1 MSGEGNE
8 AERARWIAWLEQKIK
23 RAPIASILVTHHGRN
38 VDRFEIDAGNEGG
51 ETTEAFGA
59 RIWSD
64 LEADASALGGD
75 GGPEIY
81 MALLFREA
89 GGSGRESA
97 DSPTAGAEATRPLR
111 VHSLDAD
118 PVHFGGDSE
127 RAQSFRHSERFA
139 QILAQTTSV
148 ALDRADRENDRLIA
162 RQARE
167 DDRRWEDLER
177 ARRVALDQSE
187 LELKKEEA
195 RMQTLFMEQC
205 FGQLSLLAPLIL
217 SKILGGDETPGGAV
231 ERRMLKD
238 FLATLGDPEKTAIFG
253 VLDNVQRVALGSLV
267 QGDVD
272 PKFEA
277 MMLSNLMASVTVDQ
291 LNAVH
296 DICQTPEQ
304 KAAFARIFEQRK
316 KGLTYAANM
325 AKLAAAPGSLAPA
338 GTHPGDP
345 SDPPNGSVS

>member
-8 AERARWIAWLEQKIK
+8 SERARFIAWLEVKIRK
-23 RAPIASILVTHHGRN
+23 APIASILVTHHGRN
-38 VDRFEIDAGNEGG
+38 VDRFEIDPAG

-75 GGPEIY
+75 GGPETY

-89 GGSGRESA
+89 EGGSGLAPE
-97 DSPTAGAEATRPLR
+97 AEATRPLR
-111 VHSLDAD
+111 LFSVDAD
-118 PVHFGGDSE
+118 PARFGGDSE

-139 QILAQTTSV
+139 QIMAQTTSV

-217 SKILGGDETPGGAV
+217 SKFLGSDETPGGAV

-238 FLATLGDPEKTAIFG
+238 FLGTLGDQEKSAIFG
-253 VLDNVQRVALGSLV
+253 ILDNVQRVALGSLV

-325 AKLAAAPGSLAPA
+325 AKLAALEPSAPA
-338 GTHPGDP
+338 LSSSGARLSDP
-345 SDPPNGSVS
+345 NDPPNGRLA

>member
-1 MSGEGNE
+1 VE
-8 AERARWIAWLEQKIK
+8 
-23 RAPIASILVTHHGRN
+23 P
-38 VDRFEIDAGNEGG
+38 
-51 ETTEAFGA
+51 
-59 RIWSD
+59 
-64 LEADASALGGD
+64 
-75 GGPEIY
+75 
-81 MALLFREA
+81 
-89 GGSGRESA
+89 
-97 DSPTAGAEATRPLR
+97 EATRPLR
-111 VHSLDAD
+111 LFSVDGD
-118 PVHFGGDSE
+118 PAHFGGDSE

-187 LELKKEEA
+187 LELRKEEA

-217 SKILGGDETPGGAV
+217 SKVLGSDETPGGAV

-238 FLATLGDPEKTAIFG
+238 FLATLGDGERTAIFG
-253 VLDNVQRVALGSLV
+253 VLDNVQRVALGALV

-277 MMLSNLMASVTVDQ
+277 MTLSNLMASVTVDQ
-291 LNAVH
+291 LNQVH

-304 KAAFARIFEQRK
+304 KAAFGKIFAQRK
-316 KGLTYAANM
+316 KGLAYAANM
-325 AKLAAAPGSLAPA
+325 AKLAASAPPPEEPPA
-338 GTHPGDP
+338 
-345 SDPPNGSVS
+345 NGSVS

>member
-8 AERARWIAWLEQKIK
+8 SERARFITWLEAKIRK
-23 RAPIASILVTHHGRN
+23 APIASILVTHHGRN
-38 VDRFEIDAGNEGG
+38 VDRFEIDPAG

-64 LEADASALGGD
+64 LEADASALGGE
-75 GGPEIY
+75 GGPETY
-81 MALLFREA
+81 MALLFRETER
-89 GGSGRESA
+89 GSA
-97 DSPTAGAEATRPLR
+97 DGSPVEPEATRPLR
-111 VHSLDAD
+111 LFSVDAD
-118 PVHFGGDSE
+118 PAHFGGDSE

-187 LELKKEEA
+187 LELRKEEA

-217 SKILGGDETPGGAV
+217 SKVLGSDETPGGAV

-238 FLATLGDPEKTAIFG
+238 FLATLGDGERTAIFG
-253 VLDNVQRVALGSLV
+253 VLDNVQRVALGALV
-267 QGDVD
+267 QGDID

-277 MMLSNLMASVTVDQ
+277 MTLSNLMASVTVDQ
-291 LNAVH
+291 LNQVH

-304 KAAFARIFEQRK
+304 KAAFGKIFAQRK
-316 KGLTYAANM
+316 KGLAYAANL
-325 AKLAAAPGSLAPA
+325 AKLAPAAPGHLAPA
-338 GTHPGDP
+338 GAHED
-345 SDPPNGSVS
+345 DPNGVPS

>member
-8 AERARWIAWLEQKIK
+8 SERARFITWLEVKIRK
-23 RAPIASILVTHHGRN
+23 APIASILVTHHGRN
-38 VDRFEIDAGNEGG
+38 VDRFEIDPAG

-75 GGPEIY
+75 GGPEVY
-81 MALLFREA
+81 MALLFRELT
-89 GGSGRESA
+89 GGESA

-111 VHSLDAD
+111 VHSLDGD
-118 PVHFGGDSE
+118 PAHFGGDSE

-139 QILAQTTSV
+139 QIMAQTTSV

-162 RQARE
+162 RQARD

-217 SKILGGDETPGGAV
+217 SKFMGSDETPGGAV

-238 FLATLGDPEKTAIFG
+238 FLATLGDGERTAIFG
-253 VLDNVQRVALGSLV
+253 VLDNVQRVALGALV

-277 MMLSNLMASVTVDQ
+277 MTLSNLMASVTVDQ
-291 LNAVH
+291 LNQVH

-304 KAAFARIFEQRK
+304 KAAFGKIFAQRK
-316 KGLTYAANM
+316 KGLAYAANM
-325 AKLAAAPGSLAPA
+325 AKLAASAPPEE
-338 GTHPGDP
+338 
-345 SDPPNGSVS
+345 PPQNGSPS